1 MNNLSRFTK
10 NTYLWVMLSTIFISG
25 CSTTI
30 PDNLI
35 PVSVNK
41 VQQASA
47 WEMQG
52 KLAVRTSQD
61 RFSTNI
67 YWLHS
72 PHRDEL
78 TLTTVLGTTL
88 LSLSS
93 QDGLVTLSV
102 DGETYQDTNA
112 QRLLTRVSGWSIPID
127 SLPLWLT
134 GQLTAGDKLI
144 SSDSQQRPSK
154 LVNSQ
159 QLPPWQVE
167 FKSWQKQS
175 GADVP
180 RLLNLTRGDLRL
192 KLQLNKWQALAPE
205 NQALIKPI
213 SSPEN
218 SL

>member
-1 MNNLSRFTK
+1 
-10 NTYLWVMLSTIFISG
+10 MLSTIFISG

>member
-72 PHRDEL
+72 PQRDEL
-78 TLTTVLGTTL
+78 TLTTMLGTTI
-88 LSLSS
+88 LSLTS
-93 QDGLVTLSV
+93 QEGLVTLDV
-102 DGETYQDTNA
+102 DGKTYQDTNA
-112 QRLLTRVSGWSIPID
+112 QRLLTRVSGWPIPID

-134 GQLTAGDKLI
+134 GQLTEGDKLI

-154 LVNSQ
+154 LINSQ

-180 RLLNLTRGDLRL
+180 RLLNLTRDDLRL

-205 NQALIKPI
+205 NQTLIKPL
-213 SSPEN
+213 SGTEN

>member
-93 QDGLVTLSV
+93 QDDLVTLSV

>member
-1 MNNLSRFTK
+1 
-10 NTYLWVMLSTIFISG
+10 
-25 CSTTI
+25 
-30 PDNLI
+30 
-35 PVSVNK
+35 
-41 VQQASA
+41 
-47 WEMQG
+47 MQG

-72 PHRDEL
+72 PQRDEL

-93 QDGLVTLSV
+93 QDGLVTLNV

-213 SSPEN
+213 SSTEN

>member
-10 NTYLWVMLSTIFISG
+10 NTYLWVMLSTILFSG

-72 PHRDEL
+72 PQRDEL

-93 QDGLVTLSV
+93 QDGLVTLNV

>member
-72 PHRDEL
+72 PQREEL
-78 TLTTVLGTTL
+78 TLTTMLGTTI
-88 LSLSS
+88 LSLTS
-93 QDGLVTLSV
+93 QDGLVTLDV
-102 DGETYQDTNA
+102 DGKTYQDTNA
-112 QRLLTRVSGWSIPID
+112 QRLLTRVSGWPIPID

-134 GQLTAGDKLI
+134 GQLTEGDKLI
-144 SSDSQQRPSK
+144 SSDSLQRPSK
-154 LVNSQ
+154 LINSQ

-180 RLLNLTRGDLRL
+180 RLLNLTRDDLRL

-205 NQALIKPI
+205 NQTLIKPL
-213 SSPEN
+213 SGTEN

>member
-1 MNNLSRFTK
+1 
-10 NTYLWVMLSTIFISG
+10 MLSTIFISG

-93 QDGLVTLSV
+93 QDDLVTLSV